1 MRQSFARLS
10 LLVLSGALAVV
21 AVAPSQ
27 AAGTAQMN
35 SAQPQQQGQEP
46 LRQPVLLSLSKGSS
60 SCSSSSTPSSSS
72 IL

>member
-1 MRQSFARLS
+1 
-10 LLVLSGALAVV
+10 
-21 AVAPSQ
+21 
-27 AAGTAQMN
+27 MN